1 VWLTLVTNFALNG
14 LWSMTLTIY
23 LYNVIH
29 PYTVVTG
36 AFGLVA
42 LLQTLNFVEE
52 SEYCYFSSLV
62 LSSIGCLIMLINES
76 TRNGYIGIM
85 IMTAGTI
92 GLKG

>member
-1 VWLTLVTNFALNG
+1 MWLTLVTNFTLNG
-14 LWSMTLTIY
+14 LWSLTLTIY

-62 LSSIGCLIMLINES
+62 LSAIGCLIMLINES
-76 TRNGYIGIM
+76 NIQ
-85 IMTAGTI
+85 IMTQNI
-92 GLKG
+92 ILNVILEMDI

>member
-1 VWLTLVTNFALNG
+1 
-14 LWSMTLTIY
+14 M
-23 LYNVIH
+23 IH
-29 PYTVVTG
+29 PYTIVTG
-36 AFGLVA
+36 VFGLVA

-62 LSSIGCLIMLINES
+62 ISANGCLVMLINES

>member
-1 VWLTLVTNFALNG
+1 VTNFTLNC
-14 LWSMTLTIY
+14 LWSLALTIY

-29 PYTVVTG
+29 PYTIVTG

-42 LLQTLNFVEE
+42 LLQTLNFFEE
-52 SEYCYFSSLV
+52 SEYSYFSSLI
-62 LSSIGCLIMLINES
+62 LSTIGCLVMLINDS

-85 IMTAGTI
+85 IVTAGTI